1 MIAFHLMYI
10 YILDNLLLYMLLLIY
25 NFLLYVILPL
35 LDAQLGFNFLY
46 IVKSV
51 PLGVYVVKLVSFAVQ
66 SAFRYTVFLSPNFPS
81 VSI

>member
-1 MIAFHLMYI
+1 MSQYVVHWLGEHNHAAALSLEFQ
-10 YILDNLLLYMLLLIY
+10 LDVL
-25 NFLLYVILPL
+25 LPL
-35 LDAQLGFNFLY
+35 AAAQLGFNFLY
-46 IVKSV
+46 ISKSV